1 MPIMPNLTKNSTI
14 AETILKSLSK
24 EIVSG
29 AIEPGMKLEEKT
41 LADQYGVSRT
51 PVRDALRQLS
61 STGLVEFR
69 PRRGVTVVNMGIEG
83 LLEMFETQSELEGLC
98 ARLAATRMT
107 AVERLQLETLH
118 KNSKNT
124 IDLGN
129 IEEYSKLN
137 EQIHELIYIGA
148 HNKSMHQIT
157 ASFRQR
163 LAPFRSSIFFRTKG
177 RMTESYQEHGQ
188 IIEAISDS
196 DADKAGKAAH
206 DHTISSSVNVL
217 DYFQNR
223 KGSVE
228 SAVLSDPGMIVNT
241 PLA

>member
-1 MPIMPNLTKNSTI
+1 MRNLTKNSTI
-14 AETILKSLSK
+14 AETILKNLSK

-51 PVRDALRQLS
+51 PVRDALRQLA

-69 PRRGVTVVNMGIEG
+69 PRRGVTVVNIGIER

-118 KNSKNT
+118 ENGKNT
-124 IDLGN
+124 VDLGN
-129 IEEYSKLN
+129 TEEYSKLN

-163 LAPFRSSIFFRTKG
+163 LAPFRSSAFFRTKG
-177 RMTESYQEHGQ
+177 RIAESYQEHGQ
-188 IIEAISDS
+188 IIEAILNSDG
-196 DADKAGKAAH
+196 DKAGKAAH

-217 DYFQNR
+217 DYFQDH
-223 KGSVE
+223 KDSIE
-228 SAVLSDPGMIVNT
+228 STVLAHPGIAVNT